1 MEANEGRVAL
11 RYLGL
16 GAGIQSSAIVEMMV
30 LGILPQ
36 VDLAVF
42 SDLEDEPSYVYR
54 QLSYLE
60 GRLQQINVPLVR
72 LHPGSIVE
80 KLLSDTVYMSIP
92 AYAHRDGKRAQLRRQ
107 CTEFLKVRVIQGYIK
122 SLLAERGLTRPR
134 RMKTMTAQV
143 VKQGVLVECWLGLTT
158 DEAHR
163 LKPNRKPW
171 IVNRWPLVDLGLT
184 RTQCAIW
191 LKLRGLP
198 VPQKSSCRICPFHDA
213 RYWRM
218 LAAEHPNDFASARRV
233 ENELLAH
240 RGRFASGIEGAIT
253 LHYTGMP
260 LGELVTKGLE
270 EKPALLDVCDAGYCW
285 T

>member
-1 MEANEGRVAL
+1 M
-11 RYLGL
+11 
-16 GAGIQSSAIVEMMV
+16 
-30 LGILPQ
+30 
-36 VDLAVF
+36 
-42 SDLEDEPSYVYR
+42 
-54 QLSYLE
+54 
-60 GRLQQINVPLVR
+60 PLVR
-72 LHPGSIVE
+72 LHPGSIVG

-92 AYAHRDGKRAQLRRQ
+92 AYAHLDGKRAQLRRQ

-122 SLLAERGLTRPR
+122 GLLAERGLTRPR

-143 VKQGVLVECWLGLTT
+143 VKKGVLVECWLGLTI

-171 IVNRWPLVDLGLT
+171 ILNCWPLVDLDLT
-184 RTQCAIW
+184 RNQCALW
-191 LKLRGLP
+191 LAQRGLP

-218 LAAEHPNDFASARRV
+218 LATEHPDDFASARRV
-233 ENELLAH
+233 ENDLLAH
-240 RGRFASGIEGAIT
+240 RGRFARGIEGAIT

-270 EKPALLDVCDAGYCW
+270 EKPALLDVCDEGYCW